1 MKLLPVIAIGL
12 LVVGYCIGMRLL
24 ESYNQEIKD
33 KDLGDI
39 MKEYNKAIEDGQKQ
53 HKEECN

>member
-1 MKLLPVIAIGL
+1 MIGL

-24 ESYNQEIKD
+24 NSYTKELKD

-53 HKEECN
+53 HKEKCN

>member
-1 MKLLPVIAIGL
+1 MKWVPVIIMGL
-12 LVVGYCIGMRLL
+12 LVVGYWFGMRLL

-53 HKEECN
+53 HKEKCD

>member
-1 MKLLPVIAIGL
+1 MKWVLVIVIGL
-12 LVVGYCIGMRLL
+12 LVVGYWFGMRLL

-53 HKEECN
+53 YKEKCN

>member
-24 ESYNQEIKD
+24 NSYTKELKD
-33 KDLGDI
+33 KDISDI

>member
-1 MKLLPVIAIGL
+1 MGL
-12 LVVGYCIGMRLL
+12 LLVGYWFGMRLL

-39 MKEYNKAIEDGQKQ
+39 MKEYNKAIKDGQKQ
-53 HKEECN
+53 DKETHKG

>member
-1 MKLLPVIAIGL
+1 MKWALVIVIGL
-12 LVVGYCIGMRLL
+12 LVVGYWFGMQLL

-53 HKEECN
+53 YKEKCN